1 MNFNLRQLV
10 AAAAV
15 ATASFGAV
23 AAPISLG
30 SNPNYVPITGYG
42 STMGPVTFQF
52 GFTLDSATDFS
63 DFFGELAATDATSL
77 TVSLTGPTLT
87 TPVTFAAIPG
97 ISGSFSF
104 SSLADGAY
112 VLSILA
118 TPSSSTFTAYGG
130 YVTSVAAVPEP
141 ESIAM
146 VLAGLGVAGVLMRRR
161 KG

>member
-15 ATASFGAV
+15 ATASFSAV

-30 SNPNYVPITGYG
+30 TNPDFTPITGYG
-42 STMGPVTFQF
+42 TTMGPVTFQYS
-52 GFTLDSATDFS
+52 FTLDSVTDLS
-63 DFFGELAATDATSL
+63 DIFGKLAATDATAL

-97 ISGSFSF
+97 IPGSFSF

-130 YVTSVAAVPEP
+130 FVTAAAVPEP

-146 VLAGLGVAGVLMRRR
+146 VLAGLGVAGVLVRRR
-161 KG
+161 KSA

>member
-15 ATASFGAV
+15 ATASFSAV

-30 SNPNYVPITGYG
+30 TNPNYDAVTGYG
-42 STMGPVTFQF
+42 STMGPVTFQYS
-52 GFTLDSATDFS
+52 FTLDSLTDWSIFS
-63 DFFGELAATDATSL
+63 GELAATDATSL
-77 TVSLTGPTLT
+77 TVSLAGPT
-87 TPVTFAAIPG
+87 VASSTFAVVPG
-97 ISGSFSF
+97 LPGTFSF
-104 SSLADGAY
+104 GMLADGAY

-130 YVTSVAAVPEP
+130 FVTSAAAVPEP

-146 VLAGLGVAGVLMRRR
+146 VLAGLGVAGVLARRR